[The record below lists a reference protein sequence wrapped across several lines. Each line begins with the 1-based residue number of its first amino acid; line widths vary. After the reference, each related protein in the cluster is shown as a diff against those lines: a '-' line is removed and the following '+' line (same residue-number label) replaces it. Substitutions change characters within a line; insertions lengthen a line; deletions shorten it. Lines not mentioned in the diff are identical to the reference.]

1 MGLKTGAYIFRCD
14 NNAAKKNPTHPS
26 LRFHGVLGRHKF
38 LESLIFRIYRQKLP
52 TNKAY
57 IKPSAKLLGDSK
69 NMLIFD
75 VAQPESTEVYRITK
89 TDFIRFQFRHDVKNR
104 LWWPYRKEMLF
115 SLGFKIN
122 PELIGSSFV
131 HIKAFGRR
139 VRRDPFWVI
148 LV

>member
-1 MGLKTGAYIFRCD
+1 MHTPKRATYIKIEYHILLIMMVKWVLKQALTSFVVMIMRQ
-14 NNAAKKNPTHPS
+14 KKNPTHPT

-57 IKPSAKLLGDSK
+57 IKPSAKLLGHSK

-104 LWWPYRKEMLF
+104 L
-115 SLGFKIN
+115 
-122 PELIGSSFV
+122 
-131 HIKAFGRR
+131 
-139 VRRDPFWVI
+139 
-148 LV
+148 

>member
-57 IKPSAKLLGDSK
+57 IKPSAKLLGHSK

-89 TDFIRFQFRHDVKNR
+89 TDFIRFQFRDDVKNR
-104 LWWPYRKEMLF
+104 L
-115 SLGFKIN
+115 
-122 PELIGSSFV
+122 
-131 HIKAFGRR
+131 
-139 VRRDPFWVI
+139 
-148 LV
+148 